1 MTESEFIRA
10 LGRRIARLR
19 HQHNFSQERLA
30 AETGLDRV
38 AIAYIET
45 GKRRPNITSL
55 YKIAQAL
62 DIDIARLFSDL

>member
-1 MTESEFIRA
+1 MAEDDFIRA
-10 LGRRIARLR
+10 LGRRIAKLR

-45 GKRRPNITSL
+45 GKRKPNVTSL
-55 YKIAQAL
+55 FKIAQAL
-62 DIDIARLFSDL
+62 EIDMAELFTDL